1 MITLRQMRYFEAL
14 ATSGHFGKAAAS
26 VSVSQPA
33 LSSQIQEMEASLGV
47 RLVERSRSGTFLT
60 DAGEELL
67 PEIRDILSRV
77 DRLQERAKHARGLLE
92 GRLRLGII
100 PTVAPYL
107 VPELIP
113 ALKSQYPRLELE
125 LKELMTDD
133 CLRELY
139 AGKMDCAIVALPL
152 DADNLNSLP
161 LFKDRFLI
169 ASAEDENTILMS
181 PMTQD
186 QVDVEK
192 LLLLEEGH
200 CLREQAL
207 AVCGG
212 AASRR
217 VANYGA
223 TSMATLLQM
232 VSHGMGITLIPEI
245 ATRDEA
251 SRNRMRIVPFAEPQ
265 PFREIGLV
273 WRRANLGRRRDFE
286 AFGDVCRLA
295 GGKLLGKREAGRGE
309 PVTLEINPASP

>member
-1 MITLRQMRYFEAL
+1 MITIRQMRYFEAL
-14 ATSGHFGKAAAS
+14 ASSGHFGKAADL
-26 VSVSQPA
+26 VNVSQPA
-33 LSSQIQEMEASLGV
+33 LSAQIRDIEAALGV
-47 RLVERSRSGTFLT
+47 KLVERSRAGAILT
-60 DAGEELL
+60 SEGEELL
-67 PEIRDILSRV
+67 PEIRRILGAV
-77 DRLQERAKHARGLLE
+77 EELMERAKRTRGLLE

-107 VPELIP
+107 VPVLIP
-113 ALKSQYPRLELE
+113 ALKLEYPNLELE
-125 LKELMTDD
+125 LKELMTDS
-133 CLRELY
+133 CLDDLRT
-139 AGKMDCAIVALPL
+139 GKLDCAIVALPL
-152 DADNLNSLP
+152 EDVRFSNLP

-169 ASAEDENTILMS
+169 ASADDEETVLIS

-186 QVDVEK
+186 QVDVER

-212 AASRR
+212 PAGRK

-245 ATRDEA
+245 AARDEA
-251 SRNRMRIVPFAEPQ
+251 GRNRMRIVPFTEPQ

-273 WRRANLGRRRDFE
+273 WRSANLGRRRDFE
-286 AFGDVCRLA
+286 AFGTICKKA
-295 GGKLLGKREAGRGE
+295 AIQLLTPPQA
-309 PVTLEINPASP
+309 L